1 MSPLG
6 RSAFNQPRRE
16 AQGSPLGAARGWSRR
31 HPIPPQLSGG
41 PACCPSA
48 LSCPAGAALAPRGRG
63 SAAPSPPLIPPGRP
77 SAGADPS
84 LSLPSFPP
92 FPPHLPI
99 SRALLSLPLTVTSC
113 RTAQP
118 RLRQRTTTSKMLRGA
133 PLCPLPPRP
142 RLDFPAAARPVPG
155 SVTTKGDDGKNKQL
169 QLRKRRRRWR
179 RFLPAG
185 SEAARHVTPRW
196 LQGREEAAAPAMA
209 VV

>member
-31 HPIPPQLSGG
+31 HPIPPQLSGS
-41 PACCPSA
+41 PASSPSA
-48 LSCPAGAALAPRGRG
+48 LSCPAAAALARRG
-63 SAAPSPPLIPPGRP
+63 SAAPSLTPDPPG
-77 SAGADPS
+77 PS
-84 LSLPSFPP
+84 LTRGRPFPFPSLFSPRSPLTSRSPALSCRSPLPSRPAVQRSRGCGRELQ
-92 FPPHLPI
+92 LP
-99 SRALLSLPLTVTSC
+99 RCPA
-113 RTAQP
+113 
-118 RLRQRTTTSKMLRGA
+118 A

-196 LQGREEAAAPAMA
+196 LRGREEAAAPAMA
-209 VV
+209 AA